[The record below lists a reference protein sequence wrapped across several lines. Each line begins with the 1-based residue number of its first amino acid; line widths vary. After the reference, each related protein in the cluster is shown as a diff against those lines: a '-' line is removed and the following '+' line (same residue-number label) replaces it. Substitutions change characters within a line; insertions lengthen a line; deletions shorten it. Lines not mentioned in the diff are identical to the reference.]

1 MDTNALRH
9 FLAVADE
16 GDWSRAANAEHVSRA
31 TIQASVAAL
40 EAELDEKLVVEDENG
55 ALTLTAPALAFRGP
69 ARARVAAAP
78 APTPKAGGKAKASK
92 GRGRAPIVKGQ
103 PKPYP
108 KRQGR

>member
-1 MDTNALRH
+1 MEISQLRH
-9 FLAVADE
+9 FLAVADD

-31 TIQASVAAL
+31 TVQASVAAL
-40 EAELDEKLVVEDENG
+40 EAERGEALVEAGPDGV
-55 ALTLTAPALAFRGP
+55 ALTDAGRDFRAE

-78 APTPKAGGKAKASK
+78 PPPPKAGGKAKASK
-92 GRGRAPIVKGQ
+92 GKGRAPIVKGQ